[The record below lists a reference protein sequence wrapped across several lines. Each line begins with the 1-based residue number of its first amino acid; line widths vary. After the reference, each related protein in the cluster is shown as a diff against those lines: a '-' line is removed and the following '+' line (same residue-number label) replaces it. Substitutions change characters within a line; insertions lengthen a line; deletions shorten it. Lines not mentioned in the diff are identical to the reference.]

1 MAAARTLRTVT
12 DRAPV
17 GLRSRLGA
25 ALRIVGI
32 GVAVAVTI
40 PLLTSAPARAD
51 DYPSWGEVQAA
62 QADAAAAQAE
72 YAKIAALITQLQQA
86 AQAAASDEL
95 KKLFEYSQ
103 AKTALDA
110 QTAKLDSIN
119 QQVASAQKDATQAKT
134 QYGKLASQLY
144 ISGGGSLTAKL
155 LLGSGTGSAGGR
167 NGDLLDQLGAMSQ
180 LTDHMAQL
188 QSYAKQK
195 QNVVMS
201 LQAQA
206 KQAESI
212 RTSLEQDADTKYKAA
227 QAAKAAADAALAT
240 QQQQGA
246 VLQAQAASLNQQA
259 ATLAQQR
266 RDGLARDAQNQSAST
281 GGGSDATIDTSASC
295 TGGCSP
301 GAAQAY
307 ASSIL
312 GSYGWGQDQMSCLV
326 SLWNMESGWRWN
338 AYNSSSGAY
347 GIPQSLPG
355 SKMASAGGDWM
366 TNGNTQIR
374 WGLSYISGRYSTPC
388 GAWSFEMSHDPHW
401 Y

>member
-1 MAAARTLRTVT
+1 VPDPPPAGRRWRVGSALRL
-12 DRAPV
+12 V
-17 GLRSRLGA
+17 GIGA
-25 ALRIVGI
+25 AL
-32 GVAVAVTI
+32 AVAV
-40 PLLTSAPARAD
+40 PLATAAPARAD

-62 QADAAAAQAE
+62 QANAAAEQAE
-72 YAKIAALITQLQQA
+72 YDKIAALITQLQDA
-86 AQAAASDEL
+86 ATAAANDEL
-95 KKLFEYSQ
+95 KKMFEYSQ
-103 AKTALDA
+103 AKSALDA
-110 QTAKLDSIN
+110 QTAKLESIN
-119 QQVASAQKDATQAKT
+119 QQVTSAQKDASQAKT

-155 LLGSGTGSAGGR
+155 LLGTGTGGSAGT

-180 LTDHMAQL
+180 LTDHMSQL
-188 QSYAKQK
+188 QNYAKQK
-195 QNVVMS
+195 QNVVTS

-206 KQAESI
+206 NQAEGI
-212 RTSLEQDADTKYKAA
+212 RTSLEQDADAKYKAA

-240 QQQQGA
+240 EQQQGA

-266 RDGLARDAQNQSAST
+266 RDGLARDQANQSAST
-281 GGGSDATIDTSASC
+281 GGGSDSNIDTSASC

-307 ASSIL
+307 ASGVL
-312 GSYGWGQDQMSCLV
+312 GSYGWGQDQMSCLID
-326 SLWNMESGWRWN
+326 LWNMESGWRWN
-338 AYNSSSGAY
+338 AYNSSSAAY

-374 WGLSYISGRYSTPC
+374 WGLSYISGRYGTPC
-388 GAWSFEMSHDPHW
+388 GAWNFEMSHDPHW